1 MDDLCSYQIEVR
13 GHVNETDLNRMS
25 PIHVAVE
32 RVDPAATR
40 LSVQADQS
48 GLIGLMRHLHA
59 LGFVFLSMSRQER
72 DDDRSASCLS

>member
-13 GHVNETDLNRMS
+13 GHVSEIELNRMS
-25 PIHVAVE
+25 PIHVAME
-32 RVDPAATR
+32 RGDPAATR
-40 LSVQADQS
+40 LLVQADQS

-72 DDDRSASCLS
+72 DDDRSAPCLS